1 MTGRLIFSAIGVPR
15 AENAMWNLAFRE
27 GKWGVTEAERS
38 IVGNSKACSFT
49 AAARQQCMLRVRFHM
64 RRCDPNFADNKG
76 PISPAKNPHSE
87 FQEAPN
93 RNGSC
98 SL

>member
-1 MTGRLIFSAIGVPR
+1 MGRLIFSTIGVPKT
-15 AENAMWNLAFRE
+15 EDDMWSPAFRE
-27 GKWGVTEAERS
+27 GKWGVTEAGRMRREAS
-38 IVGNSKACSFT
+38 WKACSFT
-49 AAARQQCMLRVRFHM
+49 AVRQQCTLRVRVHM
-64 RRCDPNFADNKG
+64 CRCDPNFAGNKE